1 MSAAYE
7 RLQRKVLMEQARFE
21 KILKELAAQKKSLE
35 AATARAGTF
44 VRNKYLSNPLIIR
57 LLKSHG
63 GLKPPNVA
71 RLALAMG
78 KKHVQPTMTIAR
90 NMKTQNNAKLV
101 NAKRR
106 YNTWYNSLTPNQKK
120 QTAVN
125 YNKNLNGAGWYNLN
139 IIRNMNVTN
148 MRQPAKQFMRVPLWV
163 AATKSSA
170 PHVKNL
176 KNAMWKRNNIPANWE
191 PRHNYGYNSYREFR
205 QLKRIHNKTYNM
217 NNYK

>member
-1 MSAAYE
+1 MSAEYA
-7 RLQRKVLMEQARFE
+7 RLQRKVQMEQARFE
-21 KILKELAAQKKSLE
+21 KILKELAAQKKTLE
-35 AATARAGTF
+35 AAAARAGTF
-44 VRNKYLSNPLIIR
+44 VRNKYLSDPLIIR

-63 GLKPPNVA
+63 RLKPPNVA

-125 YNKNLNGAGWYNLN
+125 YNRNLNGAGWYNLN

-148 MRQPAKQFMRVPLWV
+148 MRQPAKQFTRVPLWYAV
-163 AATKSSA
+163 KSPVP

-176 KNAMWKRNNIPANWE
+176 KNAIWKRNGIPANWE
-191 PRHNYGYNSYREFR
+191 PRNNGYNSYREFR
-205 QLKRIHNKTYNM
+205 QLKRTHNKTYNM